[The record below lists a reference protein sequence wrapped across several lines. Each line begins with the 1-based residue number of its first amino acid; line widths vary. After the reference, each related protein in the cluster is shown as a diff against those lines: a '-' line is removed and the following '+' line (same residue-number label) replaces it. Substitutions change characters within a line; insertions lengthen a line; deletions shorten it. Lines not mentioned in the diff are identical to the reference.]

1 MVPYHIIP
9 DLDTHFTF
17 SLSFILSYEE
27 VHVISSKE
35 QLTACILPSYRSGW
49 HIRRSCTMSDEDDQ
63 SDCGPSLPAGVLR
76 SRGGWAGDS
85 MEIGE
90 RLIV

>member
-1 MVPYHIIP
+1 
-9 DLDTHFTF
+9 
-17 SLSFILSYEE
+17 
-27 VHVISSKE
+27 
-35 QLTACILPSYRSGW
+35 
-49 HIRRSCTMSDEDDQ
+49 MSDEDDQ